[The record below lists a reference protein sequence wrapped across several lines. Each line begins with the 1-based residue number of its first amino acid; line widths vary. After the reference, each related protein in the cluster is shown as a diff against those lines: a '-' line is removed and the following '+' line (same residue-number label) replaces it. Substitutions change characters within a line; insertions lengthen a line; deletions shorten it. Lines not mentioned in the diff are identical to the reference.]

1 MSFKQLAASQPA
13 VAAVFQRSLANNRLA
28 HAYLF
33 AGDALEDME
42 LAAREL
48 AKAVNCESPTKQG
61 ACDRCDSCRKIDAAT
76 PPGGQHPDVQ
86 WIRPESKSRRID
98 IEQTRDLEKSLHLK
112 ASLNRMKVGVIVEAD
127 RLGREAAN
135 SFLKTL
141 EEPPDRSLLL
151 LLSAAPEQL
160 LETVQSRCQRI
171 QFGAAAAR
179 EPEVA
184 HAPLVE
190 GLLALLGSG
199 GSVLKSYKLFDTI
212 RVYLDAEKKRIEE
225 EVEQTAQLD
234 RYRETAEP
242 KWLEKKEEEMEAQA
256 SAEYRRRRAA
266 VVATL
271 EWLLR
276 DVLVCIEGGDTALVF
291 HRDRGDALRKLAAA
305 QSRERALA
313 NLETIETLQDQLER
327 NVNEGLALE
336 VALLRLSGLTAPAAA
351 VSSVQ

>member
-48 AKAVNCESPTKQG
+48 AKAVNCESPSKQG
-61 ACDRCDSCRKIDAAT
+61 GCDRCDSCRKIDATT

-86 WIRPESKSRRID
+86 WVHPKSKARFVV
-98 IEQTRDLEKSLHLK
+98 IEQTRELEKSLQLK
-112 ASLNRMKVGVIVEAD
+112 PTMGRMKVGVIAEAD
-127 RLGREAAN
+127 RLNREAAN

-151 LLSAAPEQL
+151 LLSSAPSQL
-160 LETVQSRCQRI
+160 LETIQSRCQRV
-171 QFGAAAAR
+171 QFGTAAAR
-179 EPEVA
+179 EPVAA

-190 GLLALLGSG
+190 GLVALLGGG
-199 GSVLKSYKLFDTI
+199 GSVLRAYKLFGAV
-212 RVYLDAEKKRIEE
+212 RAYLDAEKKRIEE
-225 EVEQTAQLD
+225 QVEQAAQLD

-242 KWLEKKEEEMEAQA
+242 KWLEDKEKEMEAQA
-256 SAEYRRRRAA
+256 SAEYRRQRAA
-266 VVATL
+266 ALATL

-276 DVLVCIEGGDTALVF
+276 DVLVCIEGGDPALVF

-336 VALLRLSGLTAPAAA
+336 VALLRLSGLTAAAA
-351 VSSVQ
+351 ASSIQ